1 MDMSQTTG
9 NPLSLYSTDAPQVA
23 RYAARQPILTM
34 DERVFGYELL
44 FRSGAENHFSCSDG
58 SDATRSVIDMS
69 SLLGLGVLC
78 DNTHAFIN
86 CTREILLS
94 EFITLLPPENIV
106 LEVLASVPPDEEV
119 MLALTQLKRAGIKI
133 ALDDYSVDDPREP
146 LAYFA
151 DFIKVDLRQ
160 TSLTDAGIIVSGHKA
175 VCRMVAMKVETRQDF
190 QLARKA
196 GFQLVQGY
204 FFRRPQMVR
213 TWTGTAN
220 RVIHLSLLN
229 AVMKQELDL
238 GEIEELIKKDATLCF
253 RLLRYLNSP
262 MFGFRSEICSVRQA
276 LMILGEN
283 ETRRWCRLAVTL
295 EIAHDRTS
303 DLMLAA
309 LTRARF
315 CELLGPR
322 VADGNVDLFL
332 LGLLSLMDAILEI
345 PITAVVDALVGTPG
359 HQAGPDQQGMPPDAA
374 LQPDACRRSRRVGH
388 RQPPLRGSPRARGF
402 GFGDA
407 MEGDGVGAAV
417 ERQRPVNAQQNLLQK
432 K

>member
-1 MDMSQTTG
+1 MPQMTG
-9 NPLSLYSTDAPQVA
+9 NPTSLYSTETPQVA

-44 FRSGAENHFSCSDG
+44 FRSGAENHFSCSDPT
-58 SDATRSVIDMS
+58 DATRSVIDMS
-69 SLLGLGVLC
+69 SLLGLGILC
-78 DNTHAFIN
+78 DNTLAFIN
-86 CTREILLS
+86 CTRDILLS
-94 EFITLLPPENIV
+94 EFITLLPPENVV

-119 MLALTQLKRAGIKI
+119 MLALTQLKRVGFKI
-133 ALDDYSVDDPREP
+133 ALDDYAVGDPREP

-160 TSLTDAGIIVSGHKA
+160 TSLTDAGIIAAGHKA

-196 GFQLVQGY
+196 GFQLAQGY

-213 TWTGTAN
+213 TWTGSAN
-220 RVIHLSLLN
+220 RAIHLSLLN
-229 AVMKQELDL
+229 AVMKTDLDL

-315 CELLGPR
+315 CELLGPK
-322 VADGNVDLFL
+322 VADGNIDLFL

-345 PITAVVDALVGTPG
+345 PIASVVDALSVHQDIKLALTGKECRLTPLYNLMLAVEAGEWDIVSHLCEEQHVPEALVSGT
-359 HQAGPDQQGMPPDAA
+359 QWK
-374 LQPDACRRSRRVGH
+374 
-388 RQPPLRGSPRARGF
+388 
-402 GFGDA
+402 A
-407 MEGDGVGAAV
+407 MEW
-417 ERQRPVNAQQNLLQK
+417 AQQSSVSDR
-432 K
+432 

>member
-1 MDMSQTTG
+1 MPQMTG
-9 NPLSLYSTDAPQVA
+9 NPTSLYSTDTPQVA
-23 RYAARQPILTM
+23 RYAARQPVLTM

-44 FRSGAENHFSCSDG
+44 FRSGTENHFSCADG

-78 DNTHAFIN
+78 DNTLAFIN

-94 EFITLLPPENIV
+94 EFITLLPPENVV

-119 MLALTQLKRAGIKI
+119 MLALGQLKRNGFKI
-133 ALDDYSVDDPREP
+133 ALDDYTVGDPREP

-160 TSLTDAGIIVSGHKA
+160 TSLTDAGIIVAGHKA

-213 TWTGTAN
+213 TWTGSAN
-220 RVIHLSLLN
+220 RAIHLSLLN
-229 AVMKQELDL
+229 AVMKSELDL

-322 VADGNVDLFL
+322 LADGNVDLFL

-345 PITAVVDALVGTPG
+345 PIASVVDALSVHQDIKLALTGKECRLTPLYNLMLAVEAGEWDIVSHICEEQHVPEALVSGT
-359 HQAGPDQQGMPPDAA
+359 QWK
-374 LQPDACRRSRRVGH
+374 
-388 RQPPLRGSPRARGF
+388 
-402 GFGDA
+402 A
-407 MEGDGVGAAV
+407 MEW
-417 ERQRPVNAQQNLLQK
+417 AQQSSVSDR
-432 K
+432 

>member
-1 MDMSQTTG
+1 MPQISG
-9 NPLSLYSTDAPQVA
+9 NPPSLYSTETPQVA

-44 FRSGAENHFSCSDG
+44 FRSGADNHFSSSDP

-78 DNTHAFIN
+78 DNTLAFIN
-86 CTREILLS
+86 CTRDILLS
-94 EFITLLPPENIV
+94 EFISLLPPENVV
-106 LEVLASVPPDEEV
+106 LEVLSSVTPDEEV
-119 MLALTQLKRAGIKI
+119 MLALTQLKRAGVKI

-160 TSLTDAGIIVSGHKA
+160 TSLTDAGIIVAAHKA

-190 QLARKA
+190 QLAKKA
-196 GFQLVQGY
+196 GFQLAQGY

-213 TWTGTAN
+213 TWTGSAN
-220 RVIHLSLLN
+220 RAIHLSVLN
-229 AVMKQELDL
+229 AVMKADLDL

-315 CELLGPR
+315 CEMLGPR
-322 VADGNVDLFL
+322 VADGNIDLFL

-345 PITAVVDALVGTPG
+345 PIASVVDALSVHQDIKLALTNKECRLTPLYNLMLAVE
-359 HQAGPDQQGMPPDAA
+359 AGEWDIVCHLCEELHIPEAFVSGAQWK
-374 LQPDACRRSRRVGH
+374 
-388 RQPPLRGSPRARGF
+388 
-402 GFGDA
+402 A
-407 MEGDGVGAAV
+407 MEW
-417 ERQRPVNAQQNLLQK
+417 AQQASASDR
-432 K
+432 

>member
-1 MDMSQTTG
+1 MPQISG
-9 NPLSLYSTDAPQVA
+9 NPPSLYSTETPQVA

-44 FRSGAENHFSCSDG
+44 FRSGAENHFSSSDG

-78 DNTHAFIN
+78 DNTLAFIN
-86 CTREILLS
+86 CTRDILLS
-94 EFITLLPPENIV
+94 EFISLLPPENVV
-106 LEVLASVPPDEEV
+106 LEVLASVTPDEEV
-119 MLALTQLKRAGIKI
+119 MLALTQLKRAGVKI
-133 ALDDYSVDDPREP
+133 ALDDYTVDDPREP

-160 TSLTDAGIIVSGHKA
+160 TSLTDAGIIVAAHKA

-190 QLARKA
+190 QLAKKA
-196 GFQLVQGY
+196 GFQLAQGY

-213 TWTGTAN
+213 TWTGSAN
-220 RVIHLSLLN
+220 RAIHLSLLN
-229 AVMKQELDL
+229 AVMKADLDL

-315 CELLGPR
+315 CELLGPK
-322 VADGNVDLFL
+322 VADGNIDLFL

-345 PITAVVDALVGTPG
+345 PIASVVDALSVHQDIKLALTNKECRLTPLYNLMLAVE
-359 HQAGPDQQGMPPDAA
+359 AGEWDIVCHLCEELHIPEAFVSGAQWK
-374 LQPDACRRSRRVGH
+374 
-388 RQPPLRGSPRARGF
+388 
-402 GFGDA
+402 A
-407 MEGDGVGAAV
+407 MEW
-417 ERQRPVNAQQNLLQK
+417 AQQASASDR
-432 K
+432 